1 MNTKHNL
8 ELCGKTILVVDDDN
22 RNTFALVSYLETLN
36 TNILTSEDGF
46 NAIRMLEQSSDIDIV
61 LMDMMMPEM
70 DGYETIKK
78 IREMPLQK
86 NIPIISVTAKAMK
99 GDREKCLEAGA
110 SEYISKP
117 VDLNELYNKMLN
129 VIDQ

>member
-8 ELCGKTILVVDDDN
+8 ELSGKTILVVDDDN